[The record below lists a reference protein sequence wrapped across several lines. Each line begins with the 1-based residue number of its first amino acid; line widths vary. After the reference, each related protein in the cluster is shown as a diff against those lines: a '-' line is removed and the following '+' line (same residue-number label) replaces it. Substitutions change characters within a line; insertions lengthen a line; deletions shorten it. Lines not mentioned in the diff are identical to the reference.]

1 MTRGAGALGT
11 GFTSIAPSGSGS
23 ARRRTLTTID
33 VTLEST
39 VAGANLAVVFAA
51 ACDGRTDGDD
61 GVDSTAMMATAAI
74 DTAAQYQVRR
84 APWPP
89 STDGASTDGAG
100 SSPSM
105 LTGRIVE
112 GV

>member
-1 MTRGAGALGT
+1 MTTPDAARALGT
-11 GFTSIAPSGSGS
+11 GFTSIAPWGSGS

-39 VAGANLAVVFAA
+39 VAGANLTVVFPA
-51 ACDGRTDGDD
+51 ACDARTDVDD
-61 GVDSTAMMATAAI
+61 GVDSTAMTATAAI
-74 DTAAQYQVRR
+74 ERAPQYQVRR
-84 APWPP
+84 PPWPP
-89 STDGASTDGAG
+89 STDGAG
-100 SSPSM
+100 SSSSR